1 MRKRTNIALFTYGR
15 CLWPRYPLQSFYA
28 AHASIKRISTS
39 IPNATSVLDN
49 WYLCIKLTGML
60 ALLQEENWFIQLS
73 RFMGGVGIFLVI
85 GIILI
90 VVVVYKKFFKNR

>member
-1 MRKRTNIALFTYGR
+1 
-15 CLWPRYPLQSFYA
+15 
-28 AHASIKRISTS
+28 
-39 IPNATSVLDN
+39 
-49 WYLCIKLTGML
+49 ML
-60 ALLQEENWFIQLS
+60 LLLQEENWFIQLS